1 MSIDKLTEIEIKF
14 SRLQKSGA
22 CLIVSVLLIDIGFLM
37 LSEHFRRFVL
47 DVRNRDRLN
56 DEYAQLFAKGIDDL
70 TNATKGTFSA
80 MEERLKKQE
89 LEIERLKQI
98 LERRELR

>member
-1 MSIDKLTEIEIKF
+1 MNIDKLTEIEIMF
-14 SRLQKSGA
+14 SRLQKSIAGICFA
-22 CLIVSVLLIDIGFLM
+22 VILTNIGCLLIGERYR
-37 LSEHFRRFVL
+37 SL
-47 DVRNRDRLN
+47 DRHMRDRDRLN
-56 DEYAQLFAKGIDDL
+56 DEYAQLFAKSIDDL